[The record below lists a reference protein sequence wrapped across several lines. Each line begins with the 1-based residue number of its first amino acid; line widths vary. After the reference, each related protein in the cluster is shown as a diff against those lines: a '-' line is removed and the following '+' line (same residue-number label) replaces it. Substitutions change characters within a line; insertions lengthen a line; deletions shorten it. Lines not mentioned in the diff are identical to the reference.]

1 MTKWARIRRR
11 KERRKA
17 EAEERRKTAESQT
30 PEPQTPEPQTPEPQV
45 GDLSTQQE
53 KITENVQP
61 TEKKLMKK
69 FSMFKKP
76 SQQEKSSK
84 NIQQVRENVEQE
96 NTQTIKQKPILSQI
110 PRYVYLVAFFALLSG
125 VFFPLITSDPTEQNL
140 DNVIAGT
147 AMLFLGLVG
156 AILVY
161 KGTTANKNRAAVISF
176 GLVLIAIS
184 LALIFTIAA
193 VPT

>member
-1 MTKWARIRRR
+1 MTKWSRIRRR
-11 KERRKA
+11 KERKKA
-17 EAEERRKTAESQT
+17 EAEERRKAE
-30 PEPQTPEPQTPEPQV
+30 EPQTSEPQTSEPQV
-45 GDLSTQQE
+45 GDLNTQQE

-61 TEKKLMKK
+61 TEKK
-69 FSMFKKP
+69 FNMFKKP
-76 SQQEKSSK
+76 SQQKKRSK

-96 NTQTIKQKPILSQI
+96 NIQTIKQKPILSQI

-140 DNVIAGT
+140 NNVLAGT
-147 AMLFLGLVG
+147 AILFLGLVG

-161 KGTTANKNRAAVISF
+161 KGATANKNRAAGVSF
-176 GLVLIAIS
+176 GLVLITIS

-193 VPT
+193 VPTY

>member
-1 MTKWARIRRR
+1 M
-11 KERRKA
+11 
-17 EAEERRKTAESQT
+17 
-30 PEPQTPEPQTPEPQV
+30 
-45 GDLSTQQE
+45 
-53 KITENVQP
+53 
-61 TEKKLMKK
+61 
-69 FSMFKKP
+69 
-76 SQQEKSSK
+76 
-84 NIQQVRENVEQE
+84 
-96 NTQTIKQKPILSQI
+96 
-110 PRYVYLVAFFALLSG
+110 AFFALLSG

-161 KGTTANKNRAAVISF
+161 KGTTANKNRAAVVSF
-176 GLVLIAIS
+176 GLVLITIS

>member
-1 MTKWARIRRR
+1 MTKWSRIRRR
-11 KERRKA
+11 KERKKA
-17 EAEERRKTAESQT
+17 EAEERRKAE
-30 PEPQTPEPQTPEPQV
+30 EPQTSEPQTSEPQV
-45 GDLSTQQE
+45 GDLNTQQE

-61 TEKKLMKK
+61 TEKK
-69 FSMFKKP
+69 FNMFKKP
-76 SQQEKSSK
+76 SQQKKRSK

-96 NTQTIKQKPILSQI
+96 NIQTIKQKPILSQI

-140 DNVIAGT
+140 NNVLAGT
-147 AMLFLGLVG
+147 AILFLGLVG

-161 KGTTANKNRAAVISF
+161 KGTTANKNRAAAVSF
-176 GLVLIAIS
+176 GLVLITIS